1 MQLRT
6 TFVRACFALLGLQLF
21 PLGGVAHADITSM
34 SGTSGTSGAAQDSPI
49 PAAER
54 SQCSALAARPIED
67 AQVVSAGAQ
76 PSAQNLPEHCR
87 VLAVARP
94 AITIEV
100 WMPTQHW
107 NGKLYFAGCGGVCGR
122 LLTEAPSGEL
132 GDPPVWE
139 PLRRGYAIVTTD
151 TGHWGVHAADFRW
164 AMNNPVGIEDFAER
178 GVHRALV
185 VAKDLVAAY
194 YGGEIKH
201 SYFEG
206 CSNGGRQGLIEA
218 QRYPEDFDGII
229 SGAPTPDLVGQ
240 LDAWIYEAKVDSDAH
255 GRSILSP
262 AKIESVRKAVI
273 KSCGDRE
280 GVIDDPRAC
289 RFDPGV
295 MECRADRTDE
305 CLTPQEIAV
314 VRAWHRGPGTWP
326 DGANHGGLPVG
337 SEASWAMTVGP
348 EAMVSTLGQGI
359 VQYLLV
365 PAPGPEFNMLHD
377 EMAPLRPR
385 LDTLGALVGASNA
398 DLAKFRARGGKLLV
412 WHGWADAAISPA
424 RTIDYFTSVQR
435 AMGGEQATGAFARL
449 FLIPGMNHCGFIGDA
464 SPGIDVRGLD
474 MLSELEKWSEG
485 SVGPERI
492 VTTKKD
498 LAGKTVWSRPICS
511 YPKLARYSGHGD
523 RSDAS
528 AWRCEDTPATA
539 SQAH

>member
-1 MQLRT
+1 MVMQLRT
-6 TFVRACFALLGLQLF
+6 TFVRACFALLGLQLL
-21 PLGGVAHADITSM
+21 PLAGVAGA
-34 SGTSGTSGAAQDSPI
+34 GTSGAAKDSPI
-49 PAAER
+49 PISER
-54 SQCSALAARPIED
+54 SQCSALAARPIDD
-67 AQVVSAGAQ
+67 AQVISAGAQ
-76 PSAQNLPEHCR
+76 PSTQGLPEHCR

-100 WMPTQHW
+100 WMPTQNW

-122 LLTEAPSGEL
+122 LLTEEPSGPL
-132 GDPPVWE
+132 GDPPVWQA
-139 PLRRGYAIVTTD
+139 LRRGYAIVTTD

-164 AMNNPVGIEDFAER
+164 AMNNPVGIEDFAAR

-194 YGGEIKH
+194 YGGEIKR

-229 SGAPTPDLVGQ
+229 SGAPAPDLVGQ
-240 LDAWIYEAKVDSDAH
+240 LAAWIFDAKSDSDSQ
-255 GRSILSP
+255 GRPILSG

-273 KSCGDRE
+273 KSCGDQE
-280 GVIDDPRAC
+280 GVVEDPRAC

-295 MECRADRTDE
+295 MECKADRDDK

-314 VRAWHRGPGTWP
+314 VRSWHRGPDSWP
-326 DGANHGGLPVG
+326 DKVNYGGLPVG

-348 EAMVSTLGQGI
+348 EGMVSTLGQGI

-365 PAPGPEFNMLHD
+365 PAPGPEFDMLKN

-385 LDTLGALVGASNA
+385 LEALSSQVGSSSV
-398 DLAKFRARGGKLLV
+398 DISKFRDRGGKLLV
-412 WHGWADAAISPA
+412 WHGWADAAITPA

-435 AMGGEQATGAFARL
+435 AMGGEQATGTFARL
-449 FLIPGMNHCGFIGDA
+449 FMIPGMNHCGFVGDA

-485 SVGPERI
+485 NVGPERI
-492 VTTKKD
+492 VTTKID
-498 LAGKTVWSRPICS
+498 LAGKAVWSRPICS
-511 YPKLARYSGHGD
+511 YPKIAKYAGHGA
-523 RSDAS
+523 RNDAS
-528 AWRCEDTPATA
+528 AWHCEDAPQTA
-539 SQAH
+539 AQAH